1 MSDPTRAVY
10 RLMAHLLP
18 AEVRLAAGSELEEA
32 ALACVARERQRW
44 GPLGV
49 TVAWLHLATDLLG
62 TALALLRDRVRS
74 RKAAGHQPAPGRGVW
89 ETFMDNLRQDL
100 RHAIRTL
107 LRRPGF
113 TAVTVLTLALGI
125 GANTAIFSVV
135 NGVLLRPLG
144 YPNPEQ
150 LEYLSTTF
158 PTMGLDQFWMDL
170 PEFVDFRDHNSTFQS
185 VGAFATGAVNLG
197 ADPPMRPNSAVV
209 TPEFMP
215 TLGVRPLA
223 GRWFT
228 AADSLPNADPVM
240 ILSAELWRRAFGA
253 DPTVVG
259 RRLMVDGVSTLV
271 VGVMPEG
278 FDVHEQKVEV
288 WQPLTMPDVASNP
301 NLRGG
306 HFLYAVGRLKDG
318 VTPAQAQANIDHMI
332 QIWYTYAPPGAHT
345 PSLGDR
351 PGRSLHRL
359 RMDPLKGDIVGSVS
373 RALVVLQGAVFFILI
388 IACANLANLLLARA
402 ESRQLEFA
410 VRAALGAGRRRL
422 FMQFVTE
429 GLVLAVLAAIVGT
442 GLALIAVKGLVAL
455 SPSTIPRAAE
465 VSLDWHVLV
474 FTLLLAGATG
484 LVFGLTPLLSVGSTT
499 FATALRDGVR
509 TSGGA
514 RRLVRSLLVVG
525 EVALAV
531 TLVVGAGLLVRS
543 FVNLLHVD
551 SGFERSHLVTFGVV
565 PPVLGNPQTLPERI
579 ARRQRLVD
587 EFERLREALAALPG
601 VQGVTAMNGV
611 PPSRPILA
619 NDTDIEW
626 IPNPPAGQTPDP
638 KYPIQN
644 VDYWTFV
651 GRDFAAT
658 LKVPV
663 VKGRAFT
670 DADITGQPVTIV
682 NEAMARKFFPGRNP
696 IGERLKLGFGDTL
709 PWFTIVGV
717 FNDIKQGGVDA
728 PAGTEL
734 YVLQDQLPQYSS
746 VQTNMNFI
754 LRTTQAA
761 PSLGG
766 PIRRVVQDI
775 DPSLPIVQLESMD
788 DVFGE
793 AVSRPEFLTTLL
805 GLFAALA
812 LVLAAVGTYGIL
824 AYLVGE
830 RSQEIGIRMTLGA
843 DRREILRHF
852 LLRGLFLA
860 GTGLAVGFVAAL
872 LLTRLIRTLLF
883 NVSPTDPL
891 TLAVVGLTMG
901 AVAALACLVP
911 AWRATRVE
919 PIIVLRRV

>member
-1 MSDPTRAVY
+1 MSNPTRAVY
-10 RLMAHLLP
+10 RLMVHLLP
-18 AEVRLAAGSELEEA
+18 AEVRLAAGAEFEEA
-32 ALACVARERQRW
+32 ALACVARERLRW

-49 TVAWLHLATDLLG
+49 MVAWLRLATDLVG
-62 TALALLRDRVRS
+62 TAFLLRRDRRGS
-74 RKAAGHQPAPGRGVW
+74 RQAAGSQPAPSGRGVR
-89 ETFMDNLRQDL
+89 ETFMDNVRQDL
-100 RHAIRTL
+100 RHAVRTL
-107 LRRPGF
+107 RRRPAF

-135 NGVLLRPLG
+135 NGVLLRPLA

-170 PEFVDFRDHNSTFQS
+170 PEFLDFRDHNSTFQS
-185 VGAFATGAVNLG
+185 VGAYATGAVNLG
-197 ADPPMRPNSAVV
+197 ADPPIRPNSAVV

-215 TLGVRPLA
+215 TLGVRPLV

-228 AADSLPNADPVM
+228 AADSQPNADPVM
-240 ILSAELWRRAFGA
+240 ILSSELWRRAFGA
-253 DPTVVG
+253 DPTVLG
-259 RRLMVDGVSTLV
+259 RRILVDGVSTLI

-288 WQPLTMPDVASNP
+288 WQPLTIPDVASLP
-301 NLRGG
+301 NQRGS

-318 VTPAQAQANIDHMI
+318 VTPAQAQANINHMI

-351 PGRSLHRL
+351 PGASLHRL

-429 GLVLAVLAAIVGT
+429 GLVLATLAAIVGT
-442 GLALIAVKGLVAL
+442 GLALVAVKGLVAL

-465 VSLDWHVLV
+465 ISLDWRVLA
-474 FTLLLAGATG
+474 FTVVLAGATG
-484 LVFGLTPLLSVGSTT
+484 LVFGLTPLLTVGST

-509 TSGGA
+509 TTGGA
-514 RRLVRSLLVVG
+514 RRLVRSGLVVG

-551 SGFERSHLVTFGVV
+551 AGFERSHLVTFGVV
-565 PPVLGNPQTLPERI
+565 PPVLGNPQTPQERI

-587 EFERLREALAALPG
+587 QFERLREALAALPG
-601 VQGVTAMNGV
+601 VQAVTEMNGV

-638 KYPIQN
+638 RYPIQN

-651 GRDFAAT
+651 GRDFATT

-670 DADITGQPVTIV
+670 NADITGQPVTIV
-682 NEAMARKFFPGRNP
+682 NEAMVRKFFAGRNP

-717 FNDIKQGGVDA
+717 FKDIKQGGVDA

-754 LRTTQAA
+754 LRTTQAV

-766 PIRRVVQDI
+766 AIRRGVQDI
-775 DPSLPIVQLESMD
+775 DPSLPI
-788 DVFGE
+788 G
-793 AVSRPEFLTTLL
+793 
-805 GLFAALA
+805 
-812 LVLAAVGTYGIL
+812 
-824 AYLVGE
+824 
-830 RSQEIGIRMTLGA
+830 
-843 DRREILRHF
+843 
-852 LLRGLFLA
+852 
-860 GTGLAVGFVAAL
+860 
-872 LLTRLIRTLLF
+872 
-883 NVSPTDPL
+883 
-891 TLAVVGLTMG
+891 
-901 AVAALACLVP
+901 
-911 AWRATRVE
+911 
-919 PIIVLRRV
+919 